1 MFQFF
6 FLPKKFSFSKNIH
19 HMKSPPVSTRLEGC
33 QFWILYWVR
42 PWCVDQAPKLSC
54 SLCCQ
59 KWQKQITCC
68 FYHFTELALN
78 LALKKLI
85 SWGLA
90 KSLVQND
97 RTLWWLL
104 SLQVLTWTWLQI
116 YLGFLIFF
124 RVNRM
129 LIVAGDY
136 SLSIYEGKEQEILPH
151 YLVPHPGFDK
161 DTNNNDLMLIKVL
174 YPKSFPHN
182 QYI

>member
-1 MFQFF
+1 MTTVVPFHLIQFSFWCLNLSPDQIIDFVWNLSVTLADISQVSEMFQFF

-78 LALKKLI
+78 LALRKLI

-97 RTLWWLL
+97 RTI
-104 SLQVLTWTWLQI
+104 SVSP
-116 YLGFLIFF
+116 YLNMAANLPWIFDF
-124 RVNRM
+124 
-129 LIVAGDY
+129 
-136 SLSIYEGKEQEILPH
+136 
-151 YLVPHPGFDK
+151 F
-161 DTNNNDLMLIKVL
+161 
-174 YPKSFPHN
+174 
-182 QYI
+182 